1 MLSMTLLP
9 QDEYRWLGENPS
21 PATFPSEDKDAPRY
35 PLYHQ
40 WRTYNADAPIIVN
53 TYNTGTGKT
62 KAALLRLLKRARDKG
77 ITRLNPTDG
86 NALLI
91 APTNELILQHAK
103 DAKDFCEEN
112 DLPYRVMALTREKL
126 DSDLKEKYVSEAN
139 VRRAKAFHDIIN
151 DPSQIDNDTTKR
163 ATIFVVNPDIFYYA
177 IYQCYNS
184 FDRGSIFH
192 DFFGLPNYLIIDEF
206 HYYDPKQLA
215 TFLFFIK
222 LSRHRGYVS
231 DGASKKQRQIC
242 ILTATPRP
250 EVKRYLED
258 LGLRI
263 DWIEPNKPIPPEHQP
278 YIEPV
283 RALAQ
288 LELTV
293 YSTEELQMGERGELA
308 GGLPQLVMREHQD
321 IKKRI
326 EQREDG
332 AIISSSLATIS
343 RAYKQLLRNIPE
355 DKMGRITG
363 VEQRDQ
369 RGIAKER
376 PLILATPTV
385 DIGYNFDRSQKKPR
399 QNIDFLY
406 CDAFAGDELIQR
418 LGRAGRVL
426 ALEKE
431 EYKIHP
437 SIASA
442 VISPEDYQLLK
453 ENEYDGRNIER
464 TELAKLALKMSR
476 KNDLYAYVKTGSIV
490 EIFHSVKILQ
500 QGEDDQ
506 GKTELDAFLKAL
518 HQYFAGEEDAKRRP
532 LNINYLRAL
541 AYQFDS
547 RQRSYGALHTIP
559 QEVFDKLPLVL
570 GRRISDDPSNFDDE
584 RTVHCL
590 KAIHKRLAEA
600 PKHEISSLSGNAREA
615 SKWLRKDLKEY
626 FKERAH
632 FSFRESF
639 QPPLALIH
647 DPDKLLS
654 SKDVTTYS
662 VLHILRYYHA
672 DFDET
677 LEKWKKY
684 ANQEPSNIDLKNVAV
699 YCRLREMRD
708 ELLQVGLRLDATEYT
723 KDAWEEEFAYQV
735 TTLYGLEIVAL
746 NEHSGLKPSVQSS
759 LSEQFVPAF
768 VASNDARSY
777 TRAEMHKLRKQA
789 RFYPV
794 PLEVTFCDG
803 SYHNYDAILGTMAF
817 QICAEIPYWAM
828 VKDRRKTQLEDD
840 APIIC

>member
-9 QDEYRWLGENPS
+9 QDEYRWRGENPS
-21 PATFPSEDKDAPRY
+21 PGTFSADKEIF

-40 WRTYNADAPIIVN
+40 WRTYNSEESIIVN

-62 KAALLRLLKRARDKG
+62 KAALLRLLKRAKDKG
-77 ITRLNPTDG
+77 ITKLNPTHD
-86 NALLI
+86 NALLV

-103 DAKDFCEEN
+103 DAKDFCGQN
-112 DLPYRVMALTREKL
+112 SLPYRVLALTREEL
-126 DSDLKEKYVSEAN
+126 DKHLDKEYFSEVE

-163 ATIFVVNPDIFYYA
+163 ATIIVVNPDIFYYA
-177 IYQCYNS
+177 IYMCYNR
-184 FDRGSIFH
+184 FDRGSLFN
-192 DFFGLPNYLIIDEF
+192 DFFALPNYVIIDEF
-206 HYYDPKQLA
+206 HYYDPKQFA
-215 TFLFFIK
+215 AFLFFIK
-222 LSRHRGYVS
+222 LSQQRGYI
-231 DGASKKQRQIC
+231 DRDAKKKRQFC

-250 EVKRYLED
+250 QVKHYLEHLD
-258 LGLRI
+258 LPI
-263 DWIEPNKPIPPEHQP
+263 AWIEPTGQAIPPEDLP
-278 YIEPV
+278 YIEPI
-283 RALAQ
+283 RALAP

-293 YSTEELQMGERGELA
+293 YSTEELQIEEQA
-308 GGLPQLVMREHQD
+308 GGLSQLVTREREHICTLLEAGQ
-321 IKKRI
+321 
-326 EQREDG
+326 EG
-332 AIISSSLATIS
+332 AIISSSLATINRTYERLS
-343 RAYKQLLRNIPE
+343 KTVPE

-385 DIGYNFDRSQKKPR
+385 DIGYNFERSQPKPR

-406 CDAFAGDELIQR
+406 CDALAGDELIQR

-426 ALEKE
+426 AKE
-431 EYKIHP
+431 QKDHP
-437 SIASA
+437 SVAMA
-442 VISPEDYQLLK
+442 VISPDDYQLLK
-453 ENEYDGRNIER
+453 PYDGKSIER
-464 TELAKLALKMSR
+464 TQLAALALEMSR

-490 EIFHSVKILQ
+490 EIFHTVKLLKK
-500 QGEDDQ
+500 GEDDQ
-506 GKTELDAFLKAL
+506 GKAELDAFLKAL
-518 HQYFAGEEDAKRRP
+518 HQYFAGEEDTKRRP
-532 LNINYLRAL
+532 LNFNYLRAL

-547 RQRSYGALHTIP
+547 RQQSYGTLRTIP

-570 GRRISDDPSNFDDE
+570 DGRMSDDPSNFDDE
-584 RTVHCL
+584 RTAYCL

-600 PKHEISSLSGNAREA
+600 QKREKSSLGKNAREA
-615 SKWLRKDLKEY
+615 SEWLRKDLKEY
-626 FKERAH
+626 FKERAR

-647 DPDKLLS
+647 DPYNLLS
-654 SKDVTTYS
+654 SKDMTTYS

-677 LEKWKKY
+677 LERWKERTK
-684 ANQEPSNIDLKNVAV
+684 QGTGNIDLKTVAV
-699 YCRLREMRD
+699 YCRLRKMRD
-708 ELLQVGLRLDATEYT
+708 ELLKVGLRLDATQYT

-759 LSEQFVPAF
+759 LSEQFIPAF
-768 VASNDARSY
+768 VASNDVRSY

>member
-1 MLSMTLLP
+1 MILMTLLP
-9 QDEYRWLGENPS
+9 QDEYRWIREDDNPS
-21 PATFPSEDKDAPRY
+21 SETFPTKKNIF

-62 KAALLRLLKRARDKG
+62 KAALLRLLKRVRDKG
-77 ITRLNPTDG
+77 IAKLNPIHD
-86 NALLI
+86 NVLLI

-103 DAKDFCEEN
+103 DAKEFCEQN
-112 DLPYRVMALTREKL
+112 DLPYRVMALTREEL
-126 DSDLKEKYVSEAN
+126 DKHLQKEYFSEAD

-151 DPSQIDNDTTKR
+151 DPSQIDDDTTKR

-177 IYQCYNS
+177 IYLCYNP
-184 FDRGSIFH
+184 FDRGSLFH

-222 LSRHRGYVS
+222 LSQQRGYI
-231 DGASKKQRQIC
+231 DNTAQNLRQFC

-250 EVKRYLED
+250 EVKRYLEH

-263 DWIEPNKPIPPEHQP
+263 AWIGPNSPISPEDLP

-288 LELTV
+288 LELKV
-293 YSTEELQMGERGELA
+293 YSTEELQMGERGEQA
-308 GGLPQLVMREHQD
+308 GGLSQLITREREHIRKVLEAGQ
-321 IKKRI
+321 
-326 EQREDG
+326 EG

-343 RAYKQLLRNIPE
+343 HAYERLLKTILE
-355 DKMGRITG
+355 DKIGRITG
-363 VEQRDQ
+363 VEHRDQ

-385 DIGYNFDRSQKKPR
+385 DIGYNFERSQEKSR

-426 ALEKE
+426 AKE
-431 EYKIHP
+431 QKDHP
-437 SIASA
+437 STAMA
-442 VISPEDYQLLK
+442 VISSDDYQLLK
-453 ENEYDGRNIER
+453 PYDGKRIER
-464 TELAKLALKMSR
+464 TQLAALALEMSR
-476 KNDLYAYVKTGSIV
+476 KNDLYAYIKTGSIV
-490 EIFHSVKILQ
+490 EIFHSIKILQ

-506 GKTELDAFLKAL
+506 GSAESDAFLKTL

-532 LNINYLRAL
+532 LNFKYLRAL
-541 AYQFDS
+541 AYKFDS

-559 QEVFDKLPLVL
+559 QELFDKLALVL
-570 GRRISDDPSNFDDE
+570 SRRISDDSSNVDDK

-600 PKHEISSLSGNAREA
+600 QKHEKSSLGRNAREA
-615 SKWLRKDLKEY
+615 TKWLRKDLKDY
-626 FKERAH
+626 FKERAR

-647 DPDKLLS
+647 DPGKLLS

-677 LEKWKKY
+677 LEEWKKY
-684 ANQEPSNIDLKNVAV
+684 TSQEPRNIDLKNVAV

-723 KDAWEEEFAYQV
+723 KDVWEDEFAYQV

-768 VASNDARSY
+768 VASNYTRSY

>member
-9 QDEYRWLGENPS
+9 QDEYRWIREDDNPS
-21 PATFPSEDKDAPRY
+21 PKTFPTKKNIF

-77 ITRLNPTDG
+77 IAKLNPAHD
-86 NALLI
+86 NVLLI
-91 APTNELILQHAK
+91 APTNELILQHAR
-103 DAKDFCEEN
+103 DAKKFCEEN
-112 DLPYRVMALTREKL
+112 DLPYRVMPLTREEL
-126 DSDLKEKYVSEAN
+126 DKHLQKEYFSEAD

-151 DPSQIDNDTTKR
+151 DPSQIDNDTTKQ

-177 IYQCYNS
+177 IYQCYNP
-184 FDRGSIFH
+184 FDRGSLFH

-222 LSRHRGYVS
+222 LSQQRGYI
-231 DGASKKQRQIC
+231 DNTAENLRQFC

-250 EVKRYLED
+250 EVKRYLEH
-258 LGLRI
+258 LGLCI
-263 DWIEPNKPIPPEHQP
+263 AWIEPNKPIPPEDLP
-278 YIEPV
+278 FIEPV
-283 RALAQ
+283 RALAR
-288 LELTV
+288 LELKV
-293 YSTEELQMGERGELA
+293 YSTEELQMGESGKQA
-308 GGLPQLVMREHQD
+308 GGLSLLVTREHKD
-321 IKKRI
+321 ISKRL
-326 EQREDG
+326 EQREEG

-343 RAYKQLLRNIPE
+343 RAYQQLLKTIPE

-385 DIGYNFDRSQKKPR
+385 DIGYNFERSLPKPR

-426 ALEKE
+426 ALKKE
-431 EYKIHP
+431 EDKNHP

-453 ENEYDGRNIER
+453 EIEYDGKSIER
-464 TELAKLALKMSR
+464 IELAKLALKMSR
-476 KNDLYAYVKTGSIV
+476 KNDLYAYIKTGSIV

-500 QGEDDQ
+500 QGENDQ
-506 GKTELDAFLKAL
+506 GKADMDAFLKAL

-532 LNINYLRAL
+532 LNFKYLRAL

-547 RQRSYGALHTIP
+547 RQRAYGALRTIL
-559 QEVFDKLPLVL
+559 QEVFDKFPLVL
-570 GRRISDDPSNFDDE
+570 GRRMSDDPSNFDDQQ
-584 RTVHCL
+584 TVHCL
-590 KAIHKRLAEA
+590 KAIHKRLAEV
-600 PKHEISSLSGNAREA
+600 PKQEISSLIGNAREA

-626 FKERAH
+626 FKERAR

-647 DPDKLLS
+647 DPHNLLS

-662 VLHILRYYHA
+662 VLHIIRYYHA

-677 LEKWKKY
+677 LERWKERI
-684 ANQEPSNIDLKNVAV
+684 NQDSGNVDLKNVAV

-723 KDAWEEEFAYQV
+723 KDGWEEEFAYQV

-746 NEHSGLKPSVQSS
+746 NEHSGLKPAVQLS

-768 VASNDARSY
+768 VAS
-777 TRAEMHKLRKQA
+777 
-789 RFYPV
+789 
-794 PLEVTFCDG
+794 
-803 SYHNYDAILGTMAF
+803 
-817 QICAEIPYWAM
+817 
-828 VKDRRKTQLEDD
+828 
-840 APIIC
+840 

>member
-1 MLSMTLLP
+1 MISMTLLP

-21 PATFPSEDKDAPRY
+21 LKTFPTEKNVY

-40 WRTYNADAPIIVN
+40 WRTYKADAPIIVN

-77 ITRLNPTDG
+77 ITRLNPIRD
-86 NALLI
+86 NVLLI
-91 APTNELILQHAK
+91 APTNELILQHKK
-103 DAKDFCEEN
+103 DAEEFCEEN
-112 DLPYRVMALTREKL
+112 GLLYRVMALTREEL
-126 DSDLKEKYVSEAN
+126 DNHLQKEYFSEAD

-151 DPSQIDNDTTKR
+151 DPSQIDNDTAKR

-177 IYQCYNS
+177 IYLCYNR
-184 FDRGSIFH
+184 FDRDSLFH
-192 DFFGLPNYLIIDEF
+192 DFFGLPNYLIVDEF

-222 LSRHRGYVS
+222 LSQQRGYINNTA
-231 DGASKKQRQIC
+231 DNLRQFC

-250 EVKRYLED
+250 EVKRYLD
-258 LGLRI
+258 HLGLRI
-263 DWIEPNKPIPPEHQP
+263 DWIEPNTPIPPEDQP
-278 YIEPV
+278 HVKPI

-288 LELTV
+288 LELKV
-293 YSTEELQMGERGELA
+293 YSTEELQTGEQA
-308 GGLPQLVMREHQD
+308 GGLSQLVTREREY
-321 IKKRI
+321 IRKLLEA
-326 EQREDG
+326 EQQC

-343 RAYKQLLRNIPE
+343 RAYQQLSRTIAK

-369 RGIAKER
+369 RGIAKEL

-385 DIGYNFDRSQKKPR
+385 DIGYNFERSQPKPR

-406 CDAFAGDELIQR
+406 CDALAGDELIQR

-426 ALEKE
+426 AKE
-431 EYKIHP
+431 QKDYP
-437 SIASA
+437 SVAMA
-442 VISPEDYQLLK
+442 VISPDDYQLLK
-453 ENEYDGRNIER
+453 SFDGKSIER
-464 TELAKLALKMSR
+464 SQLAALALGMSR

-490 EIFHSVKILQ
+490 EIFHTVKILKK
-500 QGEDDQ
+500 GEDDQ
-506 GKTELDAFLKAL
+506 GKAELDAFLKAL
-518 HQYFAGEEDAKRRP
+518 HQYFAGEEDAKRQP
-532 LNINYLRAL
+532 LRFGNLYKL
-541 AYQFDS
+541 ASMLDS
-547 RQRSYGALHTIP
+547 RQPCYGALRTIP
-559 QEVFDKLPLVL
+559 QEVFKKLPLVL
-570 GRRISDDPSNFDDE
+570 SRRISDEPANFDDE
-584 RTVHCL
+584 RTVPCL
-590 KAIHKRLAEA
+590 KAIYKRLKDA
-600 PKHEISSLSGNAREA
+600 PKAEISSLGKNARKDTE
-615 SKWLRKDLKEY
+615 WLRKDLKDY
-626 FKERAH
+626 FKERAR

-647 DPDKLLS
+647 DPDKRLS
-654 SKDVTTYS
+654 SKEVTTYS

-677 LEKWKKY
+677 LERWKQRTG
-684 ANQEPSNIDLKNVAV
+684 QEPENIDLKNVAV

-708 ELLQVGLRLDATEYT
+708 ELLQIGLSLDATEYT
-723 KDAWEEEFAYQV
+723 KDSWEEEFAYQV

-746 NEHSGLKPSVQSS
+746 NEHSGLKPEVQQS
-759 LSEQFVPAF
+759 LSEQFIPAF
-768 VASNDARSY
+768 VASHGANSRTRSY
-777 TRAEMHKLRKQA
+777 MHNLRRQA

-817 QICAEIPYWAM
+817 QICAEIPYWAL
-828 VKDRRKTQLEDD
+828 VKDRRDTQLEDD

>member
-1 MLSMTLLP
+1 MISMTLLP
-9 QDEYRWLGENPS
+9 QDEYRWQGKNPS
-21 PATFPSEDKDAPRY
+21 SKTFPAEKNIF

-40 WRTYNADAPIIVN
+40 WCTYNADAPIIVN

-62 KAALLRLLKRARDKG
+62 KAALLRLLKRASDKG
-77 ITRLNPTDG
+77 LAKLNPIHD

-103 DAKDFCEEN
+103 DAEKFCSEN
-112 DLPYRVMALTREKL
+112 GLPYRVMALTREEL
-126 DSDLKEKYVSEAN
+126 DKNLKEKYFSETD
-139 VRRAKAFHDIIN
+139 VRRAKTFHDIIN

-177 IYQCYNS
+177 IYQCYNP
-184 FDRGSIFH
+184 FDRGSLFH
-192 DFFGLPNYLIIDEF
+192 DFFGLPNYLIVDEF
-206 HYYDPKQLA
+206 HYYNPKQLA
-215 TFLFFIK
+215 TFLFFIN
-222 LSRHRGYVS
+222 LSQQRGYI
-231 DGASKKQRQIC
+231 DNMAENLRQFC

-250 EVKRYLED
+250 EVKHYLEH

-263 DWIEPNKPIPPEHQP
+263 AWIEPNNPIPPEDLPHVKP
-278 YIEPV
+278 I

-288 LELTV
+288 LELKV
-293 YSTEELQMGERGELA
+293 YSTEELQMGERGEQA
-308 GGLPQLVMREHQD
+308 GGLSLLVMREYKD
-321 IKKRI
+321 ISKRLG
-326 EQREDG
+326 QREEG

-343 RAYKQLLRNIPE
+343 RAYKQLLRTIPE

-369 RGIAKER
+369 RTAAKER

-385 DIGYNFDRSQKKPR
+385 DIGYNFERTQPKPR

-426 ALEKE
+426 AKE
-431 EYKIHP
+431 QKDHP
-437 SIASA
+437 SIAMA
-442 VISPEDYQLLK
+442 VISPDDYQLLK
-453 ENEYDGRNIER
+453 PYDGQSIER
-464 TELAKLALKMSR
+464 TQLAALALEMSR

-490 EIFHSVKILQ
+490 EIFHTVKILK

-506 GKTELDAFLKAL
+506 GKADWDEFLKAL

-541 AYQFDS
+541 AHKFDS
-547 RQRSYGALHTIP
+547 RQRAYGALRTIP

-570 GRRISDDPSNFDDE
+570 GRRISDDPANFDDE
-584 RTVHCL
+584 RTVRCL
-590 KAIHKRLAEA
+590 KAIYKRLQEA
-600 PKHEISSLSGNAREA
+600 PKHETSSLSKDAREA
-615 SKWLRKDLKEY
+615 TRWLHKDLKDY
-626 FKERAH
+626 FKEQAR

-654 SKDVTTYS
+654 SKTVTTYS

-677 LEKWKKY
+677 LERWKK
-684 ANQEPSNIDLKNVAV
+684 NTGQEPDNVDLKNVAV
-699 YCRLREMRD
+699 YCHLRAMRD
-708 ELLQVGLRLDATEYT
+708 ELLQVGLRLDATEHT
-723 KDAWEEEFAYQV
+723 KDSWEEEFAYQV

-746 NEHSGLKPSVQSS
+746 NEHSGLKPSVQLS

-768 VASNDARSY
+768 VASHDADSSSRSQ
-777 TRAEMHKLRKQA
+777 MHKLRRQA

-803 SYHNYDAILGTMAF
+803 SYHNYDVILGTMAF
-817 QICAEIPYWAM
+817 QICAELPFWAIA
-828 VKDRRKTQLEDD
+828 KDRRKTQLEDD

>member
-9 QDEYRWLGENPS
+9 QDEYRWRGDNPS
-21 PATFPSEDKDAPRY
+21 PETFPAEKNIF

-40 WRTYNADAPIIVN
+40 WRTYNADEPIIVN

-62 KAALLRLLKRARDKG
+62 KAALLRLLKRAKDKG
-77 ITRLNPTDG
+77 ITKLNPTSD
-86 NALLI
+86 NALLV
-91 APTNELILQHAK
+91 APTNELILQHTEDTEK
-103 DAKDFCEEN
+103 FCQEN
-112 DLPYRVMALTREKL
+112 DLPYRVMALTREEL
-126 DSDLKEKYVSEAN
+126 DRHLQKEYFSEAD

-177 IYQCYNS
+177 IYLCYNS
-184 FDRGSIFH
+184 YDRGSLFN
-192 DFFGLPNYLIIDEF
+192 DFFNLFNYVIIDEF
-206 HYYDPKQLA
+206 HYYDPKQFA
-215 TFLFFIK
+215 AFLFFIK
-222 LSRHRGYVS
+222 LSQQRGYI
-231 DGASKKQRQIC
+231 DKDRKKRQFC

-250 EVKRYLED
+250 QVKHYLEHLD
-258 LGLRI
+258 LPI
-263 DWIEPNKPIPPEHQP
+263 AWIEPTGQAISSEDLP

-283 RALAQ
+283 RALAP
-288 LELTV
+288 LELTI
-293 YSTEELQMGERGELA
+293 YSTEELQTGEPGEQT
-308 GGLPQLVMREHQD
+308 GGLSQLVTREHKD
-321 IKKRI
+321 ISKRL
-326 EQREDG
+326 EKREEG

-343 RAYKQLLRNIPE
+343 RAYERLSKTIHK

-363 VEQRDQ
+363 VEQRNQ
-369 RGIAKER
+369 RTAAKER

-385 DIGYNFDRSQKKPR
+385 DIGYNFERSQPKPR

-406 CDAFAGDELIQR
+406 CDALAGDELIQR

-426 ALEKE
+426 AKE
-431 EYKIHP
+431 QKDHP
-437 SIASA
+437 SVAIA
-442 VISPEDYQLLK
+442 VISPDDYQLLK
-453 ENEYDGRNIER
+453 PYDGQSIER
-464 TELAKLALKMSR
+464 KQLAALALEMSR
-476 KNDLYAYVKTGSIV
+476 KNDLYAYIKTGSIV

-506 GKTELDAFLKAL
+506 GKADIDAFLKAL
-518 HQYFAGEEDAKRRP
+518 HQFFAGGEDAKRQP
-532 LNINYLRAL
+532 LNFKYLRAL

-547 RQRSYGALHTIP
+547 RQRAYGALRTIP
-559 QEVFDKLPLVL
+559 QEVFDKFPLVL
-570 GRRISDDPSNFDDE
+570 GRRMSDDPSNFDDQ

-590 KAIHKRLAEA
+590 KAIHKRLAEV
-600 PKHEISSLSGNAREA
+600 PKQEISSLIGNAREA

-626 FKERAH
+626 FKEQAR

-647 DPDKLLS
+647 DPHNLLS

-677 LEKWKKY
+677 SEKWKKY
-684 ANQEPSNIDLKNVAV
+684 TNQEPNNIDLKNVAV

-708 ELLQVGLRLDATEYT
+708 ELLKVGLRLDATQYT
-723 KDAWEEEFAYQV
+723 KDDWEEEFAYQV

-768 VASNDARSY
+768 VASNDTRSY

-817 QICAEIPYWAM
+817 QICAELPFWAM